1 MSETGVT
8 TEVAES
14 AEPAALEPGAPGEV
28 AAPPLLPGEL
38 RAHPTPAQY
47 VVIAVILV
55 VITSFE
61 VGLYYA
67 ADAMPRWL
75 LVSLLLVSALLKFA
89 LVASW
94 FMHLRTD
101 QPIFRRFFVLGIT
114 AAIILYVIVLS
125 TFNVFSQ

>member
-1 MSETGVT
+1 MSDVTT
-8 TEVAES
+8 TEVAEPE
-14 AEPAALEPGAPGEV
+14 EPETAALEAGAPAEV
-28 AAPPLLPGEL
+28 EPPLLPGEL
-38 RAHPTPAQY
+38 RAHPTPQQY
-47 VVIAVILV
+47 VVVAVVLV

-67 ADAMPRWL
+67 ADSMPRWV
-75 LVSLLLVSALLKFA
+75 LVSLLMISAVLKFA

-125 TFNVFSQ
+125 TFSVWSQ

>member
-1 MSETGVT
+1 MSDPATT
-8 TEVAES
+8 TEVAEPE
-14 AEPAALEPGAPGEV
+14 EPAALEPGGPTEV
-28 AAPPLLPGEL
+28 EPPLLPGEVH
-38 RAHPTPAQY
+38 AHPSPAQY

-67 ADAMPRWL
+67 ADAMPRWV
-75 LVSLLLVSALLKFA
+75 LVSLLLISALLKFA

-114 AAIILYVIVLS
+114 AAVILYVIVLS

>member
-1 MSETGVT
+1 
-8 TEVAES
+8 
-14 AEPAALEPGAPGEV
+14 
-28 AAPPLLPGEL
+28 
-38 RAHPTPAQY
+38 
-47 VVIAVILV
+47 

-67 ADAMPRWL
+67 ADAMPRWV
-75 LVSLLLVSALLKFA
+75 LVSLLLISAVLKFA

-125 TFNVFSQ
+125 TFSVWSQ